1 MSRRLPPRQRLLDL
15 LEGALVYAVYA
26 LVAALPMRLASALGG
41 LVARTVGPL
50 IPVSRRARRNL
61 ALAFPEKSP
70 AEIERIVR
78 GMWDNLGRTAAEY
91 PHIQSLWEEDLIE
104 RALVIGEAA
113 FKRAAAEG
121 RPLVLAGR
129 RIEVV
134 GVEHIFDLEFNPQA
148 AIIFSAHM
156 GNWELM
162 PLWSARLGMPAT
174 VVYRTPNNPYVAGLI
189 ARIRAGMGTL
199 LPKGV
204 LGAVLSG
211 KVLEEGRLLGILVDQ
226 KQNRGL
232 AVPFFGRPAM
242 TAPML
247 GRLALKFR
255 CPVLGAWV
263 QRLDG
268 QRFRITITPPLQ
280 LPESGDQAA
289 DVAAIMTRVNATVE
303 SWIRER
309 PDQWMWIHRRWSK

>member
-1 MSRRLPPRQRLLDL
+1 
-15 LEGALVYAVYA
+15 
-26 LVAALPMRLASALGG
+26 
-41 LVARTVGPL
+41 
-50 IPVSRRARRNL
+50 
-61 ALAFPEKSP
+61 
-70 AEIERIVR
+70 
-78 GMWDNLGRTAAEY
+78 
-91 PHIQSLWEEDLIE
+91 
-104 RALVIGEAA
+104 
-113 FKRAAAEG
+113 
-121 RPLVLAGR
+121 
-129 RIEVV
+129 VV
-134 GVEHIFDLEFNPQA
+134 GVEHIFDLEFDPRP

-162 PLWSARLGMPAT
+162 PLWSARLGMPAA

-211 KVLEEGRLLGILVDQ
+211 KVLEDGGLLGILVDQ

-232 AVPFFGRPAM
+232 AIPFFGRPAM

-255 CPVLGAWV
+255 CPVLGASV

-268 QRFRITITPPLQ
+268 QRFRITITPPLE
-280 LPESGDQAA
+280 LPDSGDQAA
-289 DVAAIMTRVNATVE
+289 DVATLMTRVNATVE
-303 SWIRER
+303 GWIRER

>member
-1 MSRRLPPRQRLLDL
+1 MPRRVPPRQRLLHL
-15 LEGALVYAVYA
+15 LEGALVYAVY
-26 LVAALPMRLASALGG
+26 LLLAALPMRAASAIGG
-41 LVARTVGPL
+41 AVARTLGPL
-50 IPVSRRARRNL
+50 IPVTRRARRNL
-61 ALAFPEKSP
+61 VLAFPEKPP
-70 AEIERIVR
+70 AEIERIIR

-91 PHIQSLWEEDLIE
+91 PHIQALWEEDLVE

-121 RPLVLAGR
+121 KPLVLAGK
-129 RIEVV
+129 RIEVA

-174 VVYRTPNNPYVAGLI
+174 VVYRTPNNPYVARLI

-232 AVPFFGRPAM
+232 PIPFFGRPAM

-268 QRFRITITPPLQ
+268 QRFRITVTPPLA
-280 LPESGDQAA
+280 LPDSGDPAA
-289 DVAAIMTRVNATVE
+289 DVAALMTEVNAAVE
-303 SWIRER
+303 GWIRER